1 MYGYGLLG
9 GRVDGK
15 RGAEARAAYDGHRA
29 RRDALARAVR
39 DLGGRP
45 VVSDAAYA
53 LPFAVADS
61 PSAVRLAAVLEDRI
75 AGAYADLVRAAEGP
89 RRKEAAGALREA
101 AVRAARWRGGNVAF
115 PGLAERA
122 AGADPAATGPVEAHA
137 ARTARADTKNRKGN
151 TRRMGCEPPQRL
163 VRALGEMYGD
173 AAAAD
178 WLDALPALTEQALTA
193 GDGLTVERVAAPGG
207 RSSLV
212 VLVRRA
218 DGTPA
223 ALKIAPPVAG
233 PGLER
238 AALEHWNGWGAVKPL
253 DAPELDASG
262 ALLLERLHH
271 EVSLRSLPEAKA
283 LLEAAGTL
291 RRLWVEPPAGHAFE
305 SVAGR
310 TDRQSAGM
318 RAAAEADPELA
329 PLVDAALAARAELV
343 EGSPELLLLHGNF
356 RQSKVL
362 SGERAPWLTVG
373 PEPLVGERAYDLA
386 RLVRDRVEDL
396 IASPGGPVTARR
408 RVKRLAESLEVEQ
421 ARLHGW
427 TLFRAVESG
436 TRALAEGRRQ
446 MGEIN
451 LEFAGWL

>member
-1 MYGYGLLG
+1 
-9 GRVDGK
+9 
-15 RGAEARAAYDGHRA
+15 
-29 RRDALARAVR
+29 
-39 DLGGRP
+39 
-45 VVSDAAYA
+45 
-53 LPFAVADS
+53 
-61 PSAVRLAAVLEDRI
+61 
-75 AGAYADLVRAAEGP
+75 
-89 RRKEAAGALREA
+89 
-101 AVRAARWRGGNVAF
+101 
-115 PGLAERA
+115 
-122 AGADPAATGPVEAHA
+122 
-137 ARTARADTKNRKGN
+137 
-151 TRRMGCEPPQRL
+151 MGCEPPQRL

-212 VLVRRA
+212 ILVRRA

-233 PGLER
+233 PELER
-238 AALEHWNGWGAVKPL
+238 AALEHWNGWGAVRPL

-305 SVAGR
+305 SVAAR

-329 PLVDAALAARAELV
+329 PLVDAARAARAELV

-386 RLVRDRVEDL
+386 RLVRDRAEDL

>member
-1 MYGYGLLG
+1 
-9 GRVDGK
+9 
-15 RGAEARAAYDGHRA
+15 
-29 RRDALARAVR
+29 
-39 DLGGRP
+39 
-45 VVSDAAYA
+45 
-53 LPFAVADS
+53 
-61 PSAVRLAAVLEDRI
+61 
-75 AGAYADLVRAAEGP
+75 
-89 RRKEAAGALREA
+89 
-101 AVRAARWRGGNVAF
+101 
-115 PGLAERA
+115 
-122 AGADPAATGPVEAHA
+122 
-137 ARTARADTKNRKGN
+137 
-151 TRRMGCEPPQRL
+151 MGCEPPQRL

-178 WLDALPALTEQALTA
+178 WLDALPALTGQALTA
-193 GDGLTVERVAAPGG
+193 GDGLTAERVAAPGG

-233 PGLER
+233 PGPER
-238 AALEHWNGWGAVKPL
+238 AALEHWNGWGAVRPL

-305 SVAGR
+305 SVAAR

-318 RAAAEADPELA
+318 RTAAEADPELA

-386 RLVRDRVEDL
+386 RLVRDRAEDL

-446 MGEIN
+446 MGEVN